1 MYDHSDRKPAEDV
14 GGVKQILCNRLSVT
28 GRCQRLEPLT
38 VGDPAVVNKV
48 VVEKSCAARVVY
60 VRQVGACWVV
70 SRGYM
75 LSHVGE
81 LREIHGELLWR

>member
-1 MYDHSDRKPAEDV
+1 MYDHSDRKHAEDL

-38 VGDPAVVNKV
+38 VGDPTVVDKV
-48 VVEKSCAARVVY
+48 VVESCAARVVH

-70 SRGYM
+70 SRGHM
-75 LSHVGE
+75 LAHVGE